1 MLFLLLLLPLSSA
14 QINVSSPQAREIY
27 EQARIDE
34 EKEKD
39 APPASADQKEEKAA
53 DKKELK
59 AEVKK
64 EIKEEIKKEM
74 KNEIKEEIKE
84 EVKKEVKEEVKQTL
98 KEEKKEE
105 PQVAVTP
112 EEKTEKKEE
121 AAAEAKA
128 ETKVEAKPETKPEAK
143 AVVEVKKEVIKEE
156 KKEEPVASTIIPNSY
171 GGSYQ
176 STALPYGPAATPVKI
191 KDISQGSQPLPSYG
205 TQPAGSVP
213 KPYGSDPSKQKIN
226 PYMP

>member
-1 MLFLLLLLPLSSA
+1 MLFILLLLPLASA

-39 APPASADQKEEKAA
+39 APPASADKKEEKAA

-74 KNEIKEEIKE
+74 KNEIKEGIKE
-84 EVKKEVKEEVKQTL
+84 EVKKEVKEEVKQTV

-105 PQVAVTP
+105 PQVAIKPEKKT
-112 EEKTEKKEE
+112 EEKTEI
-121 AAAEAKA
+121 
-128 ETKVEAKPETKPEAK
+128 KVEAKPEAK

-156 KKEEPVASTIIPNSY
+156 KKEEPVASTIIHNSY

-176 STALPYGPAATPVKI
+176 STAQPYGPAATPVKI